1 VSEAI
6 TPETITNPTPMISF
20 RHKCT
25 KWFLADDYAETP
37 VNVCRLADAL
47 AVNESEEAAMREAN
61 PYLFEYETVSYSSR
75 LDHPDN
81 SYAKV

>member
-1 VSEAI
+1 
-6 TPETITNPTPMISF
+6 MISF
-20 RHKCT
+20 QHKCT
-25 KWFLADDYAETP
+25 KWFLADNYPSQP

-47 AVNESEEAAMREAN
+47 SVSESEESVMREAN
-61 PYLFEYETVSYSSR
+61 PALFEYETVSYSSR

>member
-1 VSEAI
+1 
-6 TPETITNPTPMISF
+6 MISF
-20 RHKCT
+20 QHKST
-25 KWFLADDYAETP
+25 KWFLADDYSETP

-47 AVNESEEAAMREAN
+47 RVNESEESIMRSAN
-61 PYLFEYETVSYSSR
+61 PCLFEYATVPYSSR